1 MTPMSS
7 FVLVPDPS
15 MAESPL
21 DSEEGINECVMFSSA
36 LESAVFAESGH
47 SSCDE
52 HSSAAPA
59 ARRLHVEYMMKIENE
74 FVYSGGIHGQK

>member
-52 HSSAAPA
+52 HSSAAAHDADEASEVP
-59 ARRLHVEYMMKIENE
+59 EN
-74 FVYSGGIHGQK
+74 SLTTP